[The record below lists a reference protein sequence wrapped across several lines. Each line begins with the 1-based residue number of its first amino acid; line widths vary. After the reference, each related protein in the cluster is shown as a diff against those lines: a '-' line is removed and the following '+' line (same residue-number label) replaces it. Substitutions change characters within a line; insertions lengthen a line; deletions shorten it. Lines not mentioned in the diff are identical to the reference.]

1 MCPRFK
7 SMEASDEREHFM
19 QVADQKE
26 KLNRFCPP
34 IIPISHP
41 WFVIRDGDY
50 SERQIFFSLSMNRYY
65 KKSIPEM
72 HNKEIMST
80 NTSGWLVLKDVE
92 SLDLC
97 LLNLRSKEVVQL
109 PRLETIDD
117 CRICILSSP
126 PSEPNNPC
134 HIVFIDIERCIF
146 YFCKLGDDK
155 FGNQE
160 FDVDIFMMD
169 ATLFEGKI
177 YILTMCVLFTAEFIG
192 SELVFTRI
200 GLIESLPRGIIHF
213 STNLIESCGELFH
226 VYMLSLPVQEQFEKV
241 FGFLIFRM
249 DPIEKVW
256 VQVKNIGERTIFIA
270 GNKSMSCIATEKGV
284 KRNSIY
290 FTKRC
295 DRFLYVFDLEDC
307 SISKFLPCPIVSYHG
322 IELDWIMI

>member
-1 MCPRFK
+1 MCPQFK
-7 SMEASDEREHFM
+7 RMEASGEREQCM
-19 QVADQKE
+19 QIADQKE
-26 KLNRFCPP
+26 KLNGSSPP

-41 WFVIRDGDY
+41 WFLIRDGNY
-50 SERQIFFSLSMNRYY
+50 GERQIFFSLSMNRYY

-72 HNKEIMST
+72 HNKEIICT
-80 NTSGWLVLKDVE
+80 NTSGLLVLKDVE

-97 LLNLRSKEVVQL
+97 LLNLRSNEVVQL
-109 PRLETIDD
+109 PRLETIND
-117 CRICILSSP
+117 CPICILSSP

-134 HIVFIDIERCIF
+134 HILFIDIERCIF
-146 YFCKLGDDK
+146 HFCKLGDDK
-155 FGNQE
+155 FGIQE
-160 FDVDIFMMD
+160 FYDIFIMD
-169 ATLFEGKI
+169 ATLFEGKF
-177 YILTMCVLFTAEFIG
+177 YILTMYVLFTVEFIG

-200 GLIESLPRGIIHF
+200 GLIERPPRGIIHF

-226 VYMLSLPVQEQFEKV
+226 VYMLSSPVQKFQKV
-241 FGFLIFRM
+241 YGFLIFQM
-249 DPIEKVW
+249 DLTKKVW

-290 FTKRC
+290 FTKSC